1 VNYNIDGNY
10 ITTICTDNSD
20 NIEFR
25 LNINV
30 GGTASY
36 TCKIQEIILNTNGT
50 VNEITK
56 STINFGIVSQSQ
68 YVTGN
73 QVSLI
78 IYQVNLFGY
87 HLVLKEVSDS

>member
-10 ITTICTDNSD
+10 TTICTDNSD
-20 NIEFR
+20 NFIEFR

-50 VNEITK
+50 VNETTK
-56 STINFGIVSQSQ
+56 SQFNFGIVSQSQ

-78 IYQVNLFGY
+78 IYQVNLFEY

>member
-1 VNYNIDGNY
+1 MKMFSIRWYCFKFRNSISNFNSYRVTSSAFVNYNIDGNY

-20 NIEFR
+20 NFIEFR

-56 STINFGIVSQSQ
+56 SN
-68 YVTGN
+68 
-73 QVSLI
+73 LI
-78 IYQVNLFGY
+78 
-87 HLVLKEVSDS
+87 LV